1 MDPKTQFKKDAT
13 VLAANGQQVGSLSR
27 VVINPDTRALTDILV
42 RVSSLFNKEEKVVPI
57 EFVAETTED
66 QIVLH
71 YAAGILDSFPPFEER
86 HLVDASDYAD
96 QQSPSEHA
104 LPTIFGHADLSLSMI
119 KPQQGKKL
127 VPQMTQN
134 IPDGTVAMK
143 KGSKVITAEGKYVGN
158 VECVLADPE
167 ADQITHLLISSKQ
180 HANETKLIPI
190 HWVMLVD
197 GEKVE
202 LRVKNNM
209 VEELANASLVD

>member
-13 VLAANGQQVGSLSR
+13 VLSANGQQVGSLSR
-27 VVINPDTRALTDILV
+27 VVINPETRALTDILV
-42 RVSSLFNKEEKVVPI
+42 RVSSLFNQEEKVVPI

-71 YAAGILDSFPPFEER
+71 YAAGILASFPPFEER
-86 HLVDASDYAD
+86 HLVDANDYAD
-96 QQSPSEHA
+96 QPSPSEHA
-104 LPTIFGHADLSLSMI
+104 LPTIFGHADVSLSMI
-119 KPQQGKKL
+119 KTQQGKKL
-127 VPQMTQN
+127 IPQVTQN
-134 IPDGTVAMK
+134 IPDGAVAMK

-190 HWVMLVD
+190 QWVMLVD

-202 LRVKNNM
+202 LRVKNHM
-209 VEELANASLVD
+209 VEELADASLAS

>member
-27 VVINPDTRALTDILV
+27 VVINPETRALTDILV
-42 RVSSLFNKEEKVVPI
+42 RVNSLFNQEEKVVPI

-71 YAAGILDSFPPFEER
+71 YAAGILESFPPFEER
-86 HLVDASDYAD
+86 HLVDANDYAD
-96 QQSPSEHA
+96 QPSPSEHA
-104 LPTIFGHADLSLSMI
+104 LPTIFGHADVSLSMI
-119 KPQQGKKL
+119 KTQQGKKL
-127 VPQMTQN
+127 VPQVTQN
-134 IPDGTVAMK
+134 IPDGAVAMK

-167 ADQITHLLISSKQ
+167 ADQVTHLLISSRQ
-180 HANETKLIPI
+180 HTKETKLIPI

-202 LRVKNNM
+202 LRVKNHM
-209 VEELANASLVD
+209 VEELADASLAN